1 MHKGRKLAGK
11 VKGERGRW
19 VKERCVRNW
28 EMMLKMLVATI
39 WRRYGDDVPGKK
51 LSHGKTDASQK
62 RWMGE
67 RGHLTVKFHV
77 IGDSSRFQ
85 PLPMNTLLKQEGLQP
100 ETSFRHGPNFKDRNI
115 VAGPDGPKSVDSKQL
130 AQFG

>member
-1 MHKGRKLAGK
+1 
-11 VKGERGRW
+11 
-19 VKERCVRNW
+19 
-28 EMMLKMLVATI
+28 MMLKMLVATI

-85 PLPMNTLLKQEGLQP
+85 PIPATANEYLAKARG
-100 ETSFRHGPNFKDRNI
+100 TS
-115 VAGPDGPKSVDSKQL
+115 AGN
-130 AQFG
+130 